1 MDPRKVIDAASE
13 VLEAHA
19 EFSCTNTNPG
29 IVCSNHRPPKTVY
42 WGAVRGLLT
51 LSAVEDQLKEA
62 GAVWKGYK
70 NGRGVIG
77 AAAAMSWSPRDRSWE
92 VITYRSSDRIGTP
105 RDIDADSVMTM
116 DRETKH
122 TFHNYDHDSGHV
134 AIAPASP
141 CPVLFGIR
149 GDSPEELLAARQMV
163 RGEAPSSWLLYLTN
177 QGTDD
182 HIMARRVRALETCM
196 SAKLLVDV
204 IDTPRAIEGGHVI
217 VRVSDGEEIDAMFYE
232 PSGELRMAARGLL
245 PGDRATLFGSYRESP
260 RGFNVEKMHVIA
272 APPTL
277 RKARNPLCPD
287 CSKRMGSI
295 GRGQGYRCKVCGR
308 RARENQA
315 EYVDAER
322 SVHPGWYEPPVASRR
337 HLYKPVRRMSNG
349 TSTNY

>member
-1 MDPRKVIDAASE
+1 MAATYLAFDDTDSPEGMCTTYLTTLMIDALREWDIIGLPRLVRLNPNVPWKTRGNAAVCIAVGEGVGPRQPCGVIEGRPVSAFGRGRPVDPRKVIDAASE

-141 CPVLFGIR
+141 CPVLR
-149 GDSPEELLAARQMV
+149 ASP
-163 RGEAPSSWLLYLTN
+163 
-177 QGTDD
+177 
-182 HIMARRVRALETCM
+182 
-196 SAKLLVDV
+196 
-204 IDTPRAIEGGHVI
+204 
-217 VRVSDGEEIDAMFYE
+217 
-232 PSGELRMAARGLL
+232 
-245 PGDRATLFGSYRESP
+245 
-260 RGFNVEKMHVIA
+260 
-272 APPTL
+272 
-277 RKARNPLCPD
+277 
-287 CSKRMGSI
+287 
-295 GRGQGYRCKVCGR
+295 
-308 RARENQA
+308 
-315 EYVDAER
+315 
-322 SVHPGWYEPPVASRR
+322 
-337 HLYKPVRRMSNG
+337 
-349 TSTNY
+349 